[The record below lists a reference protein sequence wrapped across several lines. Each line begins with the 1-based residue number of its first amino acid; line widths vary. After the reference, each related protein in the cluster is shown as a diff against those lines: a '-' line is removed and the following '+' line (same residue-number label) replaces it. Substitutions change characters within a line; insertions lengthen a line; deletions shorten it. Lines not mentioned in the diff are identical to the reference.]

1 MNYIL
6 INVFL
11 VLIFNYYITK
21 IKHGFHMLQLESYKN
36 ERYRGWIKKNKDQTF
51 KKRDFILFLPII
63 LLFINKSIGLFI
75 GIIVAILL
83 FLARDIYT
91 EKKPL
96 VITKRIKRM
105 FISASIIFLF
115 FSILA
120 NVFLYNIFINNIF
133 SNIILFVSLT
143 IINLFT
149 IFSIHFVLFINNIN
163 KPIEDSINKS
173 FYDKA
178 KKKLEQIH
186 NMTVIGITGSYG
198 KTSTKY
204 ILSTILEQK
213 YNVLMTPESFNT
225 TLGVVKT
232 INENLNSMHQI
243 FICEMGAKNIGDIK
257 EICDLVK
264 PNYGILTAIGPQHLE
279 TFKTIDNVR
288 KTKMELVDAVS
299 NKAFVNYEDEN
310 IKQTKIEKENLKYGI
325 SKDCDIYA
333 YDIDITEAGSI
344 FSVHTNDGEITNI
357 KTKLLGEHNIVNIV
371 SAIAVAK
378 ELNLSNEQ
386 IKAGIR
392 FLKPVPHRLELIKNP
407 SGLTIIDDAYNS
419 NIQGAKKALETLKL
433 FNGKNRI
440 LVTPGIVDLG
450 DYSQKYNYEL
460 GKKAARCADYI
471 ILVGEKQAKPIYEGI
486 ISENYSKDNIFIAK
500 DLQEAIE
507 KWNEFPIKDSV
518 ILLENDLPDNYL

>member
-6 INVFL
+6 MNVFL
-11 VLIFNYYITK
+11 MILFSYYMTK
-21 IKHGFHMLQLESYKN
+21 VRHGFHMLQLESYKN
-36 ERYRGWIKKNKDQTF
+36 ERYRGWMKKNKNQIF
-51 KKRDFILFLPII
+51 KKRELLLFLPIF
-63 LLFINKSIGLFI
+63 LLFINKTVALFI
-75 GIIVAILL
+75 GILIAILIYL
-83 FLARDIYT
+83 SRDIYE

-105 FISASIIFLF
+105 FITASMIFF
-115 FSILA
+115 IFAILA
-120 NVFLYNIFINNIF
+120 NIFL
-133 SNIILFVSLT
+133 SNIDTSSP
-143 IINLFT
+143 LFT
-149 IFSIHFVLFINNIN
+149 IIVVVNLCIMNLITIFSMDMVLLVNNIN
-163 KPIEDSINKS
+163 KPIENHINKK
-173 FYDKA
+173 FYNQA
-178 KKKLEQIH
+178 KKKLEEMT
-186 NMTVIGITGSYG
+186 NMQVIGITGSYG

-232 INENLNSMHQI
+232 INEKLNSMHQI

-257 EICDLVK
+257 EICDLVN
-264 PNYGILTAIGPQHLE
+264 PEYGVLTAIGPQHLE
-279 TFKTIDNVR
+279 TFKTIENVR
-288 KTKMELVDAVS
+288 RTKMELVEATHK
-299 NKAFVNYEDEN
+299 KAFVNYEDEN
-310 IKQTKIEKENLKYGI
+310 IKQTKIEKENVKYGM
-325 SKDCDIYA
+325 SEDCDIYA
-333 YDIDITEAGSI
+333 YDIHITESGSI
-344 FSVHTNDGEITNI
+344 FSVHTKEGEITNI

-392 FLKPVPHRLELIKNP
+392 FLKPVPHRLELIKKAN
-407 SGLTIIDDAYNS
+407 GLTIIDDAYNS

-433 FNGKNRI
+433 FKGKNRI

-450 DYSQKYNYEL
+450 EYSEKYNYEL
-460 GKKAARCADYI
+460 GKKAASCADYI

-486 ISENYSKDNIFIAK
+486 VSEKYAKDNIFIAK
-500 DLQEAIE
+500 NLQEAIK
-507 KWNEFPIKDSV
+507 KWSEFSVKDSV